1 MIPAQ
6 TQQVTHAM
14 EIGNLFAKLYAL
26 VIQLLDSSAG
36 LENTFYKVFS
46 FINFFFLSFENE
58 LIECETLRI

>member
-46 FINFFFLSFENE
+46 FINFFFKF
-58 LIECETLRI
+58 